1 MEYESG
7 LYLSP
12 RFLWSGNRPINIQ
25 LSHVG
30 VPIRHTRQRSSQRH
44 ISCVVIP
51 EIEYEMM
58 FALLCCTRPACVTS
72 HFATCMIRCDM

>member
-7 LYLSP
+7 FYLSP

-30 VPIRHTRQRSSQRH
+30 VPVGQMGQRGSQRH
-44 ISCVVIP
+44 ISWVVIS
-51 EIEYEMM
+51 EIEYEMI
-58 FALLCCTRPACVTS
+58 FALPYCTRPACVTS
-72 HFATCMIRCDM
+72 HFATCMIRCSI